1 MKFGDNLKQI
11 RKNKKISQ
19 EELAEKL
26 GVSRQSISKW
36 ETGENFPS
44 MQNIMCLCD
53 IFKCKINNL
62 VHEDFVDINSLD
74 KEIKMSIVKFK
85 KEKQK
90 KMKLISKIIY
100 VFSKIARIA
109 TEIGISLLFIFMIL
123 VPFVSKNV
131 HMDGYDLKSNDIII
145 GEISESEVLV
155 VKKYLNSHTNF
166 EIMIHAEIVIVGL
179 IISLLIFRMITNYL
193 YKLFKNIHECNTPF
207 IPDNILYIKKI
218 SLYVI
223 LYIIIPYILG
233 MIAQIIIGV
242 NLNLELEFIDII
254 LGLIIFSISYVFE
267 YGYQI
272 QLDSKG
278 KIYSDDNE

>member
-1 MKFGDNLKQI
+1 
-11 RKNKKISQ
+11 
-19 EELAEKL
+19 
-26 GVSRQSISKW
+26 
-36 ETGENFPS
+36 
-44 MQNIMCLCD
+44 MCLCD